1 MSSPHRVSP
10 EAMLSSSP
18 RSVKIDTDAAN
29 WPYRTGSGNSDDPR
43 HSPTA
48 MRRGVTIAAVDDA
61 NALERQ
67 RRMDEDSAM
76 QLSRARSASIAQ
88 TQRPSISYSH
98 SHPHSHT
105 LPHPHP
111 HSHSTGSPHHEHEGM
126 LSMLSPHEEEEVLR
140 AQGVVHD
147 PDGENSIAGSSHQHH
162 SDTHDLLTSMNLGM
176 AHSHQSLPRRH
187 LGNMDIIDDVPPEPF
202 FPPAGPL
209 YPAPDP
215 RYAPSFE
222 RQAQQGFARSKFDF
236 SHLETFAIAEKE
248 ALGLT
253 TRANTNELRK
263 RLVGL
268 ANGNG
273 NAHEAPNGVTFQ
285 SEGNGELSTGE
296 GELIPG
302 LQDILSSAGTEPSST
317 FVRKRQRK
325 LSQSNTVNP
334 RRQGKLALFEG
345 APPPTDVTHLP
356 EGIAGGVGVGVG
368 GAGVPSH
375 TGHDRPYRFS
385 FYSNR
390 WPSTIHA
397 RSLSEL
403 PADGQSFEDLFM
415 GGGDESAL
423 AEGGGSGGATTTA
436 NGTGSA
442 GKSTPMPVPSTT
454 RPGGATPEMMDEKSR
469 VSGRGNGA
477 GVAKEDEEVDTW
489 WLDVLCPT
497 NEEMGML
504 SKVFNI
510 HPLTTEDIQME
521 ETREKIELFRNYYL
535 VCFRGF
541 DQDPYSPTHLEPLNM
556 YIIVFREGIISFHF
570 RGTPHPQNV
579 RRRIKQLKDYISVT
593 SDWISYA
600 LIDDITDAF
609 GPLIQ
614 GIEYEVDSIDEMVL
628 ILKDTDQT
636 DMLRRIGT
644 CRKKVMGLLR
654 LMGNKADVVKGLAK
668 RCNENWSVAPK
679 SDIGLYLSDI
689 QDHLITMTQNL
700 NHYEKILSRSHSNY
714 LAQISIEMTDAN
726 NQINDVLSKLTAL
739 GTVLI
744 PMNLVTGLWGM
755 NVHVPGQDIEEGY
768 TWFLSIIGALVG
780 FGIIGSYITYKL
792 MRSS

>member
-1 MSSPHRVSP
+1 MSSPER
-10 EAMLSSSP
+10 MLSSSP
-18 RSVKIDTDAAN
+18 RSVKIDTDSTN
-29 WPYRTGSGNSDDPR
+29 WQYRSNSGHSDDIR

-48 MRRGVTIAAVDDA
+48 KRAVVLSPIDDA
-61 NALERQ
+61 DALERQ
-67 RRMDEDSAM
+67 RRMDADSAM
-76 QLSRARSASIAQ
+76 QLSRARSASLAQ
-88 TQRPSISYSH
+88 PQRPSLSFGH
-98 SHPHSHT
+98 SHHSHT
-105 LPHPHP
+105 HPHPHP
-111 HSHSTGSPHHEHEGM
+111 HSHSTGSPHMEHEHLM
-126 LSMLSPHEEEEVLR
+126 SMLSPHEEEEVLR
-140 AQGVVHD
+140 AQGL
-147 PDGENSIAGSSHQHH
+147 PDTDGRSSLAGSSHHMPHPDLIESLNLGLSRSHH
-162 SDTHDLLTSMNLGM
+162 SLPPQHQHGLQLGNIGVDDTPYQPSMNIGSM
-176 AHSHQSLPRRH
+176 FPR
-187 LGNMDIIDDVPPEPF
+187 P
-202 FPPAGPL
+202 
-209 YPAPDP
+209 
-215 RYAPSFE
+215 
-222 RQAQQGFARSKFDF
+222 QQGFGFSKFDF
-236 SHLETFAIAEKE
+236 THLETFATSEKQTLGIA
-248 ALGLT
+248 
-253 TRANTNELRK
+253 TRENTDELRK
-263 RLVGL
+263 KL
-268 ANGNG
+268 AGFANGHGNGNG
-273 NAHEAPNGVTFQ
+273 NGAV
-285 SEGNGELSTGE
+285 SEGAPD
-296 GELIPG
+296 ELIPG
-302 LQDILSSAGTEPSST
+302 LGEHSST

-325 LSQSNTVNP
+325 LSQSNTAHP
-334 RRQGKLALFEG
+334 RRQNKLALFEG
-345 APPPTDVTHLP
+345 APPPTDTANNLTSQ
-356 EGIAGGVGVGVG
+356 EVGV
-368 GAGVPSH
+368 AAPPSN

-390 WPSTIHA
+390 LSATIHA

-403 PADGQSFEDLFM
+403 PADGQTFEELF
-415 GGGDESAL
+415 L
-423 AEGGGSGGATTTA
+423 GSGDSSEGDVTA
-436 NGTGSA
+436 AGTGSA
-442 GKSTPMPVPSTT
+442 GKSTPMPI
-454 RPGGATPEMMDEKSR
+454 GGALTPEDP
-469 VSGRGNGA
+469 
-477 GVAKEDEEVDTW
+477 AKVKVRPDDGSKAKTSDEEEVNTW
-489 WLDVLCPT
+489 WLDVLSPT
-497 NEEMGML
+497 NEEMAML

-556 YIIVFREGIISFHF
+556 YIIVFREGILSFHF

-614 GIEYEVDSIDEMVL
+614 GIEYEVDSIDELVL
-628 ILKDTDQT
+628 ILKDTDQS

-755 NVHVPGQDIEEGY
+755 NVHVPGEDLKDPGDY
-768 TWFLSIIGALVG
+768 RWFISIIGGLVG
-780 FGIIGSYITYKL
+780 FGIIGSWLTYKL
-792 MRSS
+792 MRNS